1 MAPRRTKQFGS
12 MLAERVTFVIKA
24 ENRSDVL
31 TGVVKLFHDSNVD
44 VEAYIWYGGAVPK
57 ASVIF
62 FLLGGIL
69 RKESVRLYDP
79 LGPRPW
85 GKIHVYRPPRAPRY
99 SFLRVF

>member
-69 RKESVRLYDP
+69 REESVSCDD
-79 LGPRPW
+79 
-85 GKIHVYRPPRAPRY
+85 A
-99 SFLRVF
+99 

>member
-69 RKESVRLYDP
+69 RKKGCSCYAP
-79 LGPRPW
+79 LGPGPV
-85 GKIHVYRPPRAPRY
+85 GKINGYWQPGSRAL
-99 SFLRVF
+99 SFLGI

>member
-62 FLLGGIL
+62 FLLGGIF
-69 RKESVRLYDP
+69 RKKSVGCDDTLGPGP
-79 LGPRPW
+79 LGKINANWQPRF
-85 GKIHVYRPPRAPRY
+85 PRY
-99 SFLRVF
+99 FLSKF